1 MRNKVYGITVQYLMD
16 VIYVEF
22 LSSISIFSRQFL
34 FENSSLRFLLAHHR
48 IFRVWHVVRLLYT
61 SINYDCN
68 LFLVSAIKESNEHRN
83 RSEEET
89 KPLRQLNVIN
99 KVLLATELL

>member
-34 FENSSLRFLLAHHR
+34 FENSSLRDVFYSPITVYFA
-48 IFRVWHVVRLLYT
+48 FDM
-61 SINYDCN
+61 S
-68 LFLVSAIKESNEHRN
+68 
-83 RSEEET
+83 
-89 KPLRQLNVIN
+89 
-99 KVLLATELL
+99 